1 MGWLPAVSHE
11 RRPAALNNS
20 FYQLLNPES
29 VRFGSPRVPVDRTV
43 VTWDHSIVTT
53 EPAQEAAEG
62 RLFASGSLRPRAR
75 EVTMDM
81 QPLTACVAT
90 ALRDNRVRF
99 GDVRRLE
106 RAMPRGD
113 ESVDALELLLALDR
127 AVSRTDRAW
136 AEFLVDRTRRLVTGA
151 AAEERRA
158 LAERV
163 AALIGGRPTVAGAAI
178 RADLAVEL
186 LILDPPLA
194 GLFAP
199 SPARRPGPRATR
211 APSMVFATEAEPAV
225 PELSAEAVPPIA
237 AGDGQEITVPA

>member
-1 MGWLPAVSHE
+1 
-11 RRPAALNNS
+11 
-20 FYQLLNPES
+20 
-29 VRFGSPRVPVDRTV
+29 
-43 VTWDHSIVTT
+43 
-53 EPAQEAAEG
+53 
-62 RLFASGSLRPRAR
+62 
-75 EVTMDM
+75 MDL

-106 RAMPRGD
+106 RALPHGE
-113 ESVDALELLLALDR
+113 ESTDALELLLALDR

-151 AAEERRA
+151 TAEERQT

-163 AALIGGRPTVAGAAI
+163 AALIGERPTAAGAAI

-194 GLFAP
+194 SLFAP
-199 SPARRPGPRATR
+199 APGRRQGPRPVK
-211 APSMVFATEAEPAV
+211 APSMVFATEAEPAI
-225 PELSAEAVPPIA
+225 PDLPADAVPPIA
-237 AGDGQEITVPA
+237 AGDGQEVTAPA